1 MGPGR
6 DALRHKQLTGWIS
19 AIAGTKLVEPDK
31 IFMFEQDLSEIM
43 AVLDGEPALKSWLEE
58 AMRTTE
64 PDEPVD
70 KPLERKIRD
79 RVTML
84 TGELQ

>member
-1 MGPGR
+1 MGPGK
-6 DALRHKQLTGWIS
+6 DALRDKKLRDWIERIASTTLDWPRKIDIYERDLTEI
-19 AIAGTKLVEPDK
+19 L
-31 IFMFEQDLSEIM
+31 DLLRRD
-43 AVLDGEPALKSWLEE
+43 LDLKSGLEKE
-58 AMRTTE
+58 MHATE

-70 KPLERKIRD
+70 KPLEQKIRD